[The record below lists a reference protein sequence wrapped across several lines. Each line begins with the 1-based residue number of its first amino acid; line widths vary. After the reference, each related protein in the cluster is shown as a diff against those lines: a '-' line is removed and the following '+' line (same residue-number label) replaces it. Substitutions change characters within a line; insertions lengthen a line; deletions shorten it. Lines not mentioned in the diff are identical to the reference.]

1 MADLLGF
8 VLSGLVSGALYALLA
23 TGLVLSY
30 SASGL
35 FNFAHGATA
44 YLCALAFYELH
55 SGLGLPAVPTAVLLV
70 CVLAPALGWGLD
82 RLMFRKLA
90 RVGET
95 AQIVAT
101 IGLLV
106 ALPALGLWVVELLA
120 DAGTSVKPA
129 ENQFGLPGVGPSPA
143 RSWQP
148 VDGVGVDSDQ
158 LIIWATT
165 ALVALGLWVLMRHTP
180 LGLQLRAAVDNRSLV
195 ELRGLSADRL
205 SSIAWMLSSGLAGLA
220 GVLATP
226 LLGLSSHDFTLFL
239 FVSATAAV
247 LGRFVSVPLAFV
259 GGLGLG
265 VLQNLVAGYADFAER
280 ITGFR
285 TAVPFLILF
294 AGLLL
299 LTRRGRTAGTAA
311 VDPPPVDYL
320 TGRSRLRRWGPWTLA
335 AVLLATSF
343 YTVTTP
349 FWSGLLTQGL
359 ALSLVFVS
367 FTVVTGLGA
376 MVSLAQATFVTGAAL
391 VAGLLLSHGWPFVA
405 AAAVGTCAAAALGA
419 LVALPALR
427 LGGRSL
433 ALATLALAF
442 LADQVLFQ
450 LGWLRNG
457 DTGWAVP
464 RPVLGPVDLGDDRAL
479 GVALTVLVAT
489 AVAALGALRNSPSG
503 RAMLAVRSA
512 PAAAMASGVSVVRTK
527 LVLFTLSAGLAGF
540 GGVMYASYNTRVNA
554 TDFTAMTGLIWLA
567 VVVAAGLRRP
577 QFAVVAGLVY
587 AVVPHLVSEHVT
599 ESVHL
604 PVILF
609 GLAGL
614 ALANDPD
621 GYCAA
626 VPSRLHRR
634 RLTRPE
640 TDTPDPGPAPEP
652 TGTLPADTAPGDR
665 AAADTVAAGTTRA
678 GTAATTAGST
688 GRVATTVVP
697 GGTVPAHAGSTTV
710 GYTGTDA
717 TAVEPTS
724 AVPTPAAPGD
734 TAPARPVP
742 ADAGSTGLVPGSA
755 VPGSTVP
762 ADAGS
767 TGAAPG
773 TAVPS
778 GTDSTT
784 ADSIS
789 TVPTRAVPTRAV
801 PTHAAPSD
809 AAPARVVPGGTV
821 PAHAG
826 STSTASA
833 NSMPTSA
840 VPSGSVPADAGSTG
854 TVPADSVPTPAVPA
868 GAAPAGV
875 MPARVP
881 TGAAVAGQAGG
892 SAGFGGDAF
901 VAALC
906 LRGIRAGYDGAP
918 VLHGVDLAVRP
929 GEILALLGPN
939 GAGKSTT
946 CRVAA
951 GLVNPLAGQVYV
963 AGRDATRDGAVRRSR
978 AGVVLAPEGRGIFPA
993 LTIEENLAL
1002 YLRGRDGQ
1010 GGRDGRDAREAV
1022 YERFPGLAGRR
1033 GVPAGALSGGEQQML
1048 ALAPLLQRPPKV
1060 LIADEPSLGLAPRVV
1075 EEVFRLLTE
1084 LRDHGTALLLVEEK
1098 ATEVLK
1104 VADTVA
1110 YLAQGRVS
1118 WCGPRAAVEA
1128 DRLTEAYLGLAA
1140 TRVGAARP

>member
-55 SGLGLPAVPTAVLLV
+55 SGFGWPAVPTAVLLV
-70 CVLAPALGWGLD
+70 CVAAPALGWGLD

-106 ALPALGLWVVELLA
+106 ALPALGLWIVELLE
-120 DAGTSVKPA
+120 DAGASVKPA

-143 RSWQP
+143 RSWQLT
-148 VDGVGVDSDQ
+148 DGVGIDSDQ
-158 LIIWATT
+158 LITWVAT
-165 ALVALGLWVLMRHTP
+165 AVVAVGLWILMRHTP
-180 LGLQLRAAVDNRSLV
+180 LGLKLRAAVDDRSLV

-226 LLGLSSHDFTLFL
+226 LLGLSAHDFTLFL

-247 LGRFVSVPLAFV
+247 LGRFVSIPLAFA

-265 VLQNLVAGYADFAER
+265 VLQNLVAGYANFAER

-299 LTRRGRTAGTAA
+299 LTRRSRTAGTAA
-311 VDPPPVDYL
+311 VDAPPVDYL
-320 TGRSRLRRWGPWTLA
+320 AGRSRLRRWGPWAVAT
-335 AVLLATSF
+335 VLLAAAF

-349 FWSGLLTQGL
+349 FWSGILAQGL

-367 FTVVTGLGA
+367 FTVVTGFGA

-391 VAGLLLSHGWPFVA
+391 VAGLLMSHGWPFVA
-405 AAAVGTCAAAALGA
+405 AAAVGTCAAAVLGA

-450 LGWLRNG
+450 IGWLRNG
-457 DTGWAVP
+457 DTGWSIP
-464 RPVLGPVDLGDDRAL
+464 RPVFGPVDLNDDRAF
-479 GVALTVLVAT
+479 GVALLVLVTA
-489 AVAALGALRNSPSG
+489 AVAALSALRGSPSG

-540 GGVMYASYNTRVNA
+540 GGVMYASYNTRVTA

-587 AVVPHLVSEHVT
+587 ALVPHLLSDYVT

-626 VPSRLHRR
+626 VSVRVHRR
-634 RLTRPE
+634 RL
-640 TDTPDPGPAPEP
+640 
-652 TGTLPADTAPGDR
+652 
-665 AAADTVAAGTTRA
+665 AGGGSA
-678 GTAATTAGST
+678 GGGASGASSGS
-688 GRVATTVVP
+688 
-697 GGTVPAHAGSTTV
+697 
-710 GYTGTDA
+710 
-717 TAVEPTS
+717 
-724 AVPTPAAPGD
+724 
-734 TAPARPVP
+734 P
-742 ADAGSTGLVPGSA
+742 ADAL
-755 VPGSTVP
+755 
-762 ADAGS
+762 
-767 TGAAPG
+767 
-773 TAVPS
+773 
-778 GTDSTT
+778 
-784 ADSIS
+784 
-789 TVPTRAVPTRAV
+789 R
-801 PTHAAPSD
+801 
-809 AAPARVVPGGTV
+809 
-821 PAHAG
+821 
-826 STSTASA
+826 
-833 NSMPTSA
+833 
-840 VPSGSVPADAGSTG
+840 VPSGSPANTLRAPSESPVGASQAPSEG
-854 TVPADSVPTPAVPA
+854 PIGVAQA
-868 GAAPAGV
+868 GAPPTASSSPAEP
-875 MPARVP
+875 PALELR
-881 TGAAVAGQAGG
+881 AV
-892 SAGFGGDAF
+892 
-901 VAALC
+901 
-906 LRGIRAGYDGAP
+906 RAGYDGAP
-918 VLHGVDLAVRP
+918 VLHGVDLAVHP
-929 GEILALLGPN
+929 GEIVALLGPN

-951 GLVNPLAGQVYV
+951 GLVGPLGGQVYV
-963 AGRDATRDGAVRRSR
+963 AARDATREGAVRRSR

-1002 YLRGRDGQ
+1002 YLREKDQ
-1010 GGRDGRDAREAV
+1010 REAV

-1033 GVPAGALSGGEQQML
+1033 GVPAGSLSGGEQQML

-1060 LIADEPSLGLAPRVV
+1060 LIADEPSLGLAPRIV

-1084 LRDHGTALLLVEEK
+1084 LRDTGTALLLVEEK
-1098 ATEVLK
+1098 ATEALG

-1110 YLAQGRVS
+1110 YLAQGRVT
-1118 WCGPRAAVEA
+1118 WCGPRASVETA
-1128 DRLTEAYLGLAA
+1128 RLTEAYLGLAA
-1140 TRVGAARP
+1140 TPEADTGADLDSDPGPVSPKNPTIPSQTRGGVRP

>member
-55 SGLGLPAVPTAVLLV
+55 SGFGWPAVPTAVLLV
-70 CVLAPALGWGLD
+70 CVAAPALGWGLD

-106 ALPALGLWVVELLA
+106 ALPALGLWIVELLE
-120 DAGTSVKPA
+120 DAGASVKPA

-143 RSWQP
+143 RSWQLT
-148 VDGVGVDSDQ
+148 DGVGIDSDQ
-158 LIIWATT
+158 LITWVAT
-165 ALVALGLWVLMRHTP
+165 AVVAVGLWILMRHTP
-180 LGLQLRAAVDNRSLV
+180 LGLKLRAAVDDRSLV

-205 SSIAWMLSSGLAGLA
+205 SSIAWMLSSALAGLA

-226 LLGLSSHDFTLFL
+226 LLGLSAHDFTLFL

-247 LGRFVSVPLAFV
+247 LGRFVSIPLAFA

-265 VLQNLVAGYADFAER
+265 VLQNLVAGYAGFAER

-299 LTRRGRTAGTAA
+299 LTRRSRTAGTAA
-311 VDPPPVDYL
+311 VDAPPVDYL
-320 TGRSRLRRWGPWTLA
+320 AGRSRLRRWGPWAVA
-335 AVLLATSF
+335 AVLLAVAF

-349 FWSGLLTQGL
+349 FWSGILAQGL

-391 VAGLLLSHGWPFVA
+391 VAGLLMSHGWPFVA
-405 AAAVGTCAAAALGA
+405 AAAVGTCAAAVLGA

-450 LGWLRNG
+450 IGWLRNG
-457 DTGWAVP
+457 DTGWSIP
-464 RPVLGPVDLGDDRAL
+464 RPVFGPVDLNDDRAF
-479 GVALTVLVAT
+479 GVALLVLVTA
-489 AVAALGALRNSPSG
+489 AVAALSALRGSPSG

-540 GGVMYASYNTRVNA
+540 GGVMYASYNTRVTA

-587 AVVPHLVSEHVT
+587 ALVPHLVSDYVT

-626 VPSRLHRR
+626 VSVRVHRR
-634 RLTRPE
+634 RL
-640 TDTPDPGPAPEP
+640 
-652 TGTLPADTAPGDR
+652 
-665 AAADTVAAGTTRA
+665 
-678 GTAATTAGST
+678 
-688 GRVATTVVP
+688 GR
-697 GGTVPAHAGSTTV
+697 GG
-710 GYTGTDA
+710 
-717 TAVEPTS
+717 
-724 AVPTPAAPGD
+724 
-734 TAPARPVP
+734 
-742 ADAGSTGLVPGSA
+742 
-755 VPGSTVP
+755 
-762 ADAGS
+762 
-767 TGAAPG
+767 
-773 TAVPS
+773 
-778 GTDSTT
+778 
-784 ADSIS
+784 
-789 TVPTRAVPTRAV
+789 
-801 PTHAAPSD
+801 
-809 AAPARVVPGGTV
+809 
-821 PAHAG
+821 
-826 STSTASA
+826 
-833 NSMPTSA
+833 
-840 VPSGSVPADAGSTG
+840 
-854 TVPADSVPTPAVPA
+854 PA
-868 GAAPAGV
+868 GAGVGSGVEVVAGAGAGVGAMAGVGNGAGARSGVEAGAEVKSRPESGDPAGV
-875 MPARVP
+875 ARAGAPPMTSSSPTEPPALELR
-881 TGAAVAGQAGG
+881 AV
-892 SAGFGGDAF
+892 
-901 VAALC
+901 
-906 LRGIRAGYDGAP
+906 RAGYDGAP
-918 VLHGVDLAVRP
+918 VLHGVDLAVHP
-929 GEILALLGPN
+929 GEIVALLGPN

-951 GLVNPLAGQVYV
+951 GLVGPLGGQVYV
-963 AGRDATRDGAVRRSR
+963 AGRDATREGAVRRSR

-1002 YLRGRDGQ
+1002 YLREKDQ
-1010 GGRDGRDAREAV
+1010 REAV

-1033 GVPAGALSGGEQQML
+1033 GVPAGSLSGGEQQML

-1060 LIADEPSLGLAPRVV
+1060 LIADEPSLGLAPRIV

-1084 LRDHGTALLLVEEK
+1084 LRDTGTALLLVEEK
-1098 ATEVLK
+1098 ATEALG

-1110 YLAQGRVS
+1110 YLAQGRVT
-1118 WCGPRAAVEA
+1118 WCGPRASVETA
-1128 DRLTEAYLGLAA
+1128 RLTEAYLGLAA
-1140 TRVGAARP
+1140 TPEADTDPETGPGGPASPTNPTIPSQTRGGVRP

>member
-1 MADLLGF
+1 MSDLLGF

-55 SGLGLPAVPTAVLLV
+55 SGFGWPAVPTALLLV
-70 CVLAPALGWGLD
+70 CVVAPALGWGLD

-106 ALPALGLWVVELLA
+106 ALPALGLWVVELLE
-120 DAGTSVKPA
+120 DAGASVKPA

-143 RSWQP
+143 KNWQLM
-148 VDGVGVDSDQ
+148 DGVGIDSDQ
-158 LIIWATT
+158 LITWVAT
-165 ALVALGLWVLMRHTP
+165 AVVAIGLWVLMRHTP
-180 LGLQLRAAVDNRSLV
+180 LGLRLRAAVDNRSLV
-195 ELRGLSADRL
+195 ELRGMSADRL
-205 SSIAWMLSSGLAGLA
+205 SSVAWMLSSGLAGLA

-247 LGRFVSVPLAFV
+247 LGRFMSIPLAFA

-265 VLQNLVAGYADFAER
+265 VLQNLVAGYADFAEK

-299 LTRRGRTAGTAA
+299 MARRQRTAGTAA
-311 VDPPPVDYL
+311 VDAPPIDYL
-320 TGRSRLRRWGPWTLA
+320 AGKSWIRRWGPWTA
-335 AVLLATSF
+335 GGVLLALSF

-349 FWSGLLTQGL
+349 FWSGILAQGL
-359 ALSLVFVS
+359 AISLVFVS

-391 VAGLLLSHGWPFVA
+391 VAGLLMSHGWPFIA
-405 AAAVGTCAAAALGA
+405 AALVGTCGAAVLGA

-450 LGWLRNG
+450 MGWLRNG
-457 DTGWAVP
+457 DTGWEIPRAVF
-464 RPVLGPVDLGDDRAL
+464 GPVDLSDDRAM
-479 GVALTVLVAT
+479 GVAMVVLVAA
-489 AVAALGALRNSPSG
+489 AVAALSALRGSATG

-527 LVLFTLSAGLAGF
+527 LLLFTLSAGLAGF
-540 GGVMYASYNTRVNA
+540 GGVMYASYNTRITA
-554 TDFTAMTGLIWLA
+554 TDFTAMTGLVWLA
-567 VVVAAGLRRP
+567 VVVAAGVRRP
-577 QFAVVAGLVY
+577 QFAVVAGLVF
-587 AVVPHLVSEHVT
+587 AIMPHLIAEYVT
-599 ESVHL
+599 ESVQL

-626 VPSRLHRR
+626 VSVRVHRR
-634 RLTRPE
+634 RVRMAGAEAASGGELPPPRPFPKPASPPVR
-640 TDTPDPGPAPEP
+640 TAHHRLRRVRPRTPDGLQVQPLRRLRSGGPGAEPPA
-652 TGTLPADTAPGDR
+652 
-665 AAADTVAAGTTRA
+665 
-678 GTAATTAGST
+678 S
-688 GRVATTVVP
+688 GR
-697 GGTVPAHAGSTTV
+697 GGLGEENPPSLALH
-710 GYTGTDA
+710 
-717 TAVEPTS
+717 
-724 AVPTPAAPGD
+724 
-734 TAPARPVP
+734 
-742 ADAGSTGLVPGSA
+742 GL
-755 VPGSTVP
+755 
-762 ADAGS
+762 
-767 TGAAPG
+767 
-773 TAVPS
+773 
-778 GTDSTT
+778 
-784 ADSIS
+784 
-789 TVPTRAVPTRAV
+789 
-801 PTHAAPSD
+801 H
-809 AAPARVVPGGTV
+809 
-821 PAHAG
+821 
-826 STSTASA
+826 
-833 NSMPTSA
+833 
-840 VPSGSVPADAGSTG
+840 
-854 TVPADSVPTPAVPA
+854 
-868 GAAPAGV
+868 
-875 MPARVP
+875 
-881 TGAAVAGQAGG
+881 
-892 SAGFGGDAF
+892 
-901 VAALC
+901 
-906 LRGIRAGYDGAP
+906 AGYDGAP
-918 VLHGVDLAVRP
+918 VLHGVTLTVHP
-929 GEILALLGPN
+929 GEIVALLGPN

-951 GLVNPLAGQVYV
+951 GLIAPTRGEIHV
-963 AGRDATRDGAVRRSR
+963 AGADATRTGPVHRSR

-993 LTIEENLAL
+993 LTIEENLTLHLKEGHA
-1002 YLRGRDGQ
+1002 
-1010 GGRDGRDAREAV
+1010 RDAV
-1022 YERFPGLAGRR
+1022 YDRFPGLAARR
-1033 GVPAGALSGGEQQML
+1033 KVTAGSLSGGEQQML

-1075 EEVFRLLTE
+1075 EEVFRLLAE
-1084 LRDHGTALLLVEEK
+1084 LRDSGTGLLLVEEK
-1098 ATEVLK
+1098 AAEILG

-1118 WCGPRAAVEA
+1118 WCGPRSEVRA
-1128 DRLTEAYLGLAA
+1128 DQLTEAYLGI
-1140 TRVGAARP
+1140 AARDRTEGAGRP

>member
-1 MADLLGF
+1 MSDLLGF

-55 SGLGLPAVPTAVLLV
+55 SGFGWPAVPTALLLV
-70 CVLAPALGWGLD
+70 CVVAPALGWGLD

-106 ALPALGLWVVELLA
+106 ALPALGLWVVELLE
-120 DAGTSVKPA
+120 DAGASVKPA

-143 RSWQP
+143 KNWQLM
-148 VDGVGVDSDQ
+148 DGVGIDSDQ
-158 LIIWATT
+158 LITWVAT
-165 ALVALGLWVLMRHTP
+165 AVVAVGLWILMRHTP
-180 LGLQLRAAVDNRSLV
+180 LGLRLRAAVDNRSLV
-195 ELRGLSADRL
+195 ELRGMSADRL
-205 SSIAWMLSSGLAGLA
+205 SSVAWMLSSGLAGLA

-247 LGRFVSVPLAFV
+247 LGRFMSIPLAFA

-265 VLQNLVAGYADFAER
+265 VLQNLVAGYADFAEK

-299 LTRRGRTAGTAA
+299 MTRRQRTAGTAA
-311 VDPPPVDYL
+311 VDAPPIDYL
-320 TGRSRLRRWGPWTLA
+320 AGKSWMRRWGPWA
-335 AVLLATSF
+335 VGGVLLALSF

-349 FWSGLLTQGL
+349 FWSGILAQGL
-359 ALSLVFVS
+359 AISLVFIS

-391 VAGLLLSHGWPFVA
+391 VAGLLMSHGWPFIA
-405 AAAVGTCAAAALGA
+405 AALVGTCGAAMLGA

-450 LGWLRNG
+450 MGWLRNG
-457 DTGWAVP
+457 DTGWEIPRAVF
-464 RPVLGPVDLGDDRAL
+464 GPVDLSDDRAM
-479 GVALTVLVAT
+479 GVAMVVLVAV
-489 AVAALGALRNSPSG
+489 AVAALSALRGSATG

-527 LVLFTLSAGLAGF
+527 LLVFTLSAGLAGF
-540 GGVMYASYNTRVNA
+540 GGVMYASFNTRITA

-567 VVVAAGLRRP
+567 VVVAAGVRRP
-577 QFAVVAGLVY
+577 QFAVVAGLVF
-587 AVVPHLVSEHVT
+587 AIVPHLVADYVT
-599 ESVHL
+599 ESVQL

-626 VPSRLHRR
+626 VSVRLHRR
-634 RLTRPE
+634 R
-640 TDTPDPGPAPEP
+640 
-652 TGTLPADTAPGDR
+652 
-665 AAADTVAAGTTRA
+665 V
-678 GTAATTAGST
+678 
-688 GRVATTVVP
+688 
-697 GGTVPAHAGSTTV
+697 
-710 GYTGTDA
+710 
-717 TAVEPTS
+717 
-724 AVPTPAAPGD
+724 
-734 TAPARPVP
+734 
-742 ADAGSTGLVPGSA
+742 
-755 VPGSTVP
+755 
-762 ADAGS
+762 
-767 TGAAPG
+767 
-773 TAVPS
+773 
-778 GTDSTT
+778 
-784 ADSIS
+784 
-789 TVPTRAVPTRAV
+789 
-801 PTHAAPSD
+801 
-809 AAPARVVPGGTV
+809 RVVG
-821 PAHAG
+821 
-826 STSTASA
+826 
-833 NSMPTSA
+833 
-840 VPSGSVPADAGSTG
+840 
-854 TVPADSVPTPAVPA
+854 A
-868 GAAPAGV
+868 GAS
-875 MPARVP
+875 M
-881 TGAAVAGQAGG
+881 GG
-892 SAGFGGDAF
+892 SAADGTPQPVRRLRTNSAKPVMTATKAPAPSGFSGRGGIGEKNPPSL
-901 VAALC
+901 AL
-906 LRGIRAGYDGAP
+906 RDVHAGYDTTP
-918 VLHGVDLAVRP
+918 VLHGVTLTVHP

-951 GLVNPLAGQVYV
+951 GLISPAQGQIYIAGQ
-963 AGRDATRDGAVRRSR
+963 DATRTGPVHRSR
-978 AGVVLAPEGRGIFPA
+978 DGVLLAPEGRGIFPS

-1002 YLRGRDGQ
+1002 RLPEGDA
-1010 GGRDGRDAREAV
+1010 RDAV
-1022 YERFPGLAGRR
+1022 YARFPGLAARR
-1033 GVPAGALSGGEQQML
+1033 KVTAGSLSGGEQQML

-1075 EEVFRLLTE
+1075 DEVFRLLAE
-1084 LRDHGTALLLVEEK
+1084 LRDSGTGLLLVEEK
-1098 ATEVLK
+1098 AAEILGI
-1104 VADTVA
+1104 ADTVA

-1118 WCGPRAAVEA
+1118 WCGPRSEVRT
-1128 DRLTEAYLGLAA
+1128 DQLTEAYLGIAA
-1140 TRVGAARP
+1140 TGHTEGAGLP

>member
-1 MADLLGF
+1 MSDLLGF

-55 SGLGLPAVPTAVLLV
+55 SGFGWPAVPTALLLV
-70 CVLAPALGWGLD
+70 CVVAPALGWGLD

-120 DAGTSVKPA
+120 DAGASVKPA

-143 RSWQP
+143 ESWQLM
-148 VDGVGVDSDQ
+148 DGVGIDSDQ
-158 LIIWATT
+158 LITWLAT
-165 ALVALGLWVLMRHTP
+165 AVVAIGLWVLMRHTP
-180 LGLQLRAAVDNRSLV
+180 LGLRLRAAVDNRSLV
-195 ELRGLSADRL
+195 ELRGMSADRL
-205 SSIAWMLSSGLAGLA
+205 SSVAWMLSSGLAGLA

-247 LGRFVSVPLAFV
+247 LGRFMSIPLAFA

-265 VLQNLVAGYADFAER
+265 VLQNLVAGYADFAEN

-299 LTRRGRTAGTAA
+299 MTRRQRTAGTAA
-311 VDPPPVDYL
+311 VDAPPIDYL
-320 TGRSRLRRWGPWTLA
+320 AGKSWLRRWGPWTGGG
-335 AVLLATSF
+335 VLLALSF

-349 FWSGLLTQGL
+349 FWSGILAQGL
-359 ALSLVFVS
+359 AISLVFIS

-391 VAGLLLSHGWPFVA
+391 VAGLLMSHGWPFIA
-405 AAAVGTCAAAALGA
+405 AALVGTCGAAVLGA

-450 LGWLRNG
+450 MGWLRNG
-457 DTGWAVP
+457 DTGWEIPRAVF
-464 RPVLGPVDLGDDRAL
+464 GPVDLSDDRAM
-479 GVALTVLVAT
+479 GVAMVVLVAA
-489 AVAALGALRNSPSG
+489 AVAALSALRGSATG

-527 LVLFTLSAGLAGF
+527 LLVFTLSAGLAGF
-540 GGVMYASYNTRVNA
+540 GGVMYASFNTRITA
-554 TDFTAMTGLIWLA
+554 TDFTAMTGLVWLA
-567 VVVAAGLRRP
+567 VVVAAGVRRP
-577 QFAVVAGLVY
+577 QFAVVAGLVF
-587 AVVPHLVSEHVT
+587 AIVPHLIADYVT
-599 ESVHL
+599 ESVQL

-626 VPSRLHRR
+626 VSVRLHRR
-634 RLTRPE
+634 R
-640 TDTPDPGPAPEP
+640 
-652 TGTLPADTAPGDR
+652 
-665 AAADTVAAGTTRA
+665 
-678 GTAATTAGST
+678 
-688 GRVATTVVP
+688 
-697 GGTVPAHAGSTTV
+697 
-710 GYTGTDA
+710 
-717 TAVEPTS
+717 
-724 AVPTPAAPGD
+724 
-734 TAPARPVP
+734 
-742 ADAGSTGLVPGSA
+742 
-755 VPGSTVP
+755 
-762 ADAGS
+762 
-767 TGAAPG
+767 
-773 TAVPS
+773 
-778 GTDSTT
+778 
-784 ADSIS
+784 
-789 TVPTRAVPTRAV
+789 
-801 PTHAAPSD
+801 
-809 AAPARVVPGGTV
+809 
-821 PAHAG
+821 
-826 STSTASA
+826 
-833 NSMPTSA
+833 
-840 VPSGSVPADAGSTG
+840 
-854 TVPADSVPTPAVPA
+854 
-868 GAAPAGV
+868 
-875 MPARVP
+875 
-881 TGAAVAGQAGG
+881 VAGREAAAGG
-892 SAGFGGDAF
+892 SLPAPGPGLSARPALEDELGEAGDGGT
-901 VAALC
+901 
-906 LRGIRAGYDGAP
+906 RGSRVSGSSGRGGLGEKVPPSLDLHDVHAGYDGAP
-918 VLHGVDLAVRP
+918 VLHGVTLAVHP

-946 CRVAA
+946 CKVAA
-951 GLVNPLAGQVYV
+951 GLIAPTQGKIHV
-963 AGRDATRDGAVRRSR
+963 AGADATRAGPVHRSR
-978 AGVVLAPEGRGIFPA
+978 AGIVLAPEGRGIFPS

-1002 YLRGRDGQ
+1002 HLPEGDA
-1010 GGRDGRDAREAV
+1010 RDAV
-1022 YERFPGLAGRR
+1022 YDRFPGLAARR
-1033 GVPAGALSGGEQQML
+1033 KVTAGSLSGGEQQML

-1075 EEVFRLLTE
+1075 DEVFRLLAE
-1084 LRDHGTALLLVEEK
+1084 LRDAGTGLLLVEEK
-1098 ATEVLK
+1098 AAEILGI
-1104 VADTVA
+1104 ADSVA

-1118 WCGPRAAVEA
+1118 WCGPRSEVRA
-1128 DRLTEAYLGLAA
+1128 DQLTEAYLGIAA
-1140 TRVGAARP
+1140 QDRTEGVGQP